1 MATRNKVTVLE
12 LQALT
17 TSDAGKRISL
27 GEGMA
32 GDVRADQDSRVWIR
46 VVWRYRMGTKITEI
60 PLGTWRASGGD
71 SLKQLRD
78 ERAKFVQ
85 QVAAGLDP
93 AAERQAEKLKA
104 RADQQE
110 AIQTQTDRLEA
121 LAALD
126 ARQTVRQLFDN
137 WQKLELRN
145 RADGGSEALRAFEKD
160 VFPTIGSLATADV
173 TRTHVQQI
181 MDAMM
186 ARGVT
191 RMTKRVLSD
200 LRQMFGFA
208 LDRELI
214 TADPTA
220 RIKKAKIG
228 PDGERDRV
236 LSEPEVTE
244 LLAKLPTSG
253 LKHASQH
260 ALRLQLA
267 TLARIGEVLAAEWKN
282 VDMER
287 RLWTLPTT
295 KNGKSHAIY
304 LSDFALAEFEVLKTI
319 SGPQQS
325 QWVFPARNTLKR
337 AADMPL
343 CPKTVT
349 KTVADRQ
356 RDGKPLSGRSEQTEA
371 LRLPGGPWRP
381 HDLRRTGATHLAE
394 LGMMPDVIERCL
406 NHTEEN
412 KMKRIYQRAQFE
424 EPMRNAWR
432 LWGERLA
439 LLDGKA
445 PNVVT
450 LARERRA

>member
-1 MATRNKVTVLE
+1 MATRKKITVLE

-17 TSDAGKRISL
+17 TNDAGKRISL

-32 GDVRADQDSRVWIR
+32 GDVRADKSGNVWVR
-46 VVWRYRMGTKITEI
+46 VVWRYRIGSKVTEA

-71 SLKQLRD
+71 SLAALRTK
-78 ERAKFVQ
+78 RAQFAQ

-93 AAERQAEKLKA
+93 TAERQAGKLKA
-104 RADQQE
+104 KADQQE
-110 AIQTQTDRLEA
+110 AIQSQATRLEV
-121 LAALD
+121 LAARE

-137 WQKLELRN
+137 WSALELRN
-145 RADGGSEALRAFEKD
+145 RLDKGSEALRAFEKD
-160 VFPTIGSLATADV
+160 VFPKIGSMATADV
-173 TRTHVQQI
+173 AREHIQQI

-236 LSEPEVTE
+236 LNADEVRD
-244 LLAKLPTSG
+244 LFKKLPAAG
-253 LKHASQH
+253 IKPANQR

-267 TLARIGEVLAAEWKN
+267 TLARIGEVLAAAWQD
-282 VDMER
+282 VDLER
-287 RLWTLPTT
+287 RLWTLPVT
-295 KNGKSHAIY
+295 KNGKSHLIY
-304 LSDFALAEFEVLKTI
+304 LSDFALAEFEILKTI
-319 SGPQQS
+319 NGPLKS
-325 QWVFPARNTLKR
+325 PWVFPARNAHKR
-337 AADMPL
+337 QENLAVCA
-343 CPKTVT
+343 KTVT
-349 KTVADRQ
+349 KAVADRQ
-356 RDGKPLSGRSEQTEA
+356 RDGAPMSGRSDKTDA
-371 LRLPGGPWRP
+371 LRLAGGPWRP
-381 HDLRRTGATHLAE
+381 HDLRRTGATHMAE
-394 LGMMPDVIERCL
+394 LGIMPDVIERCL

-412 KMKRIYQRAQFE
+412 KMKRIYQRAQYE

-432 LWGERLA
+432 TWGERLA
-439 LLDGKA
+439 LLDG
-445 PNVVT
+445 NSVNDGRVT
-450 LARERRA
+450 RRRTA